1 MQQVMVSCYNI
12 QFATADWIKRVKET
26 VPWICG
32 HEDDLI
38 QDVIW

>member
-26 VPWICG
+26 VL
-32 HEDDLI
+32 ESA
-38 QDVIW
+38 VTKMT